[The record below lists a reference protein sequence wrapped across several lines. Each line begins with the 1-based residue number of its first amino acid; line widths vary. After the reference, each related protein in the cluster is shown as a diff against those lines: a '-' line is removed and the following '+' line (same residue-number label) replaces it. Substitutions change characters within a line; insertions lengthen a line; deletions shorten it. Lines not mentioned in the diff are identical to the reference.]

1 MLRLL
6 GLVLLVLGV
15 ACLVSIFWPGAGQVA
30 EAMGVACAD
39 SRRGPSHQ
47 CSVFDAAD
55 VLWTGFWMSSIAG
68 LVLLVLCRPAGKGP
82 VTINL
87 GRFLR

>member
-1 MLRLL
+1 ML

-15 ACLVSIFWPGAGQVA
+15 TCLVTIFWPGPAGVA

-47 CSVFDAAD
+47 CSWVDAAD
-55 VLWTGFWMSSIAG
+55 VLWTGFWVSSVAG
-68 LVLLVLCRPAGKGP
+68 LALLLITRPEHKGP
-82 VTINL
+82 VTIDI